1 MSLKTSKELMEKRIK
16 IGITQG
22 DINGIGYELVFKTF
36 SEPTLLDMYTPIIYG
51 SPKVATFH
59 RKALEMNVNFTTINS
74 AANAVDGKLNIVTCF
89 DEEVKIELGKP
100 SETAGTAALLAL
112 EFAMREYEHGLFD
125 VLVTAPVNLE
135 TMHNNAIRFL
145 GNEDYLQSKFGDDYS
160 SLTILLNRN
169 LRIGLLT
176 GKMAVKDVPE
186 AITKELIVEKATVF
200 HESLKHD
207 FLIDNPRI
215 AIIALN
221 PTTGIS
227 DSNGREETEQII
239 PAIGELR
246 DSGLQC
252 FGPYA
257 ADSFFSSEDI
267 WKFDGVLAMYYD
279 QGMIPFRTF
288 GMFEGVSYVAGLPL
302 VCAAPVHGVG
312 YEVAGKNMA
321 DEAGFRNAI
330 YLVSDILRNR
340 RVDDYAH
347 RNPLPKLYTAKHD
360 DSDKLNLEKEEETE

>member
-1 MSLKTSKELMEKRIK
+1 MEKRIK

-22 DINGIGYELVFKTF
+22 DINGIGYELIFKTF
-36 SEPTLLDMYTPIIYG
+36 SEPTILEMYTPVVYG

-74 AANAVDGKLNIVTCF
+74 AAHAVEGKLNVVTCF
-89 DEEVKIELGKP
+89 EEEVKIELGNP
-100 SETAGTAALLAL
+100 SDTAGTAALLAL
-112 EFAMREYEHGLFD
+112 EFAIQEFEKGLFD
-125 VLVTAPVNLE
+125 VLVTAPVNLD
-135 TMHNNAIRFL
+135 TMQNNAIHFL
-145 GNEDYLQSKFGDDYS
+145 GNEVYLQNKFGDSYK

-176 GKMAVKDVPE
+176 GKMPVKNIPE
-186 AITKELIVEKATVF
+186 AVTKELIVEKATVF
-200 HESLKHD
+200 HQSLKHD

-221 PTTGIS
+221 PETGNV
-227 DSNGREETEQII
+227 DLQGPEEAEQII
-239 PAIGELR
+239 PAIEELR

-252 FGPYA
+252 FGPYP
-257 ADSFFSSEDI
+257 ADSFFASEDI
-267 WKFDGVLAMYYD
+267 WMFDGVLAMYYD

-312 YEVAGKNMA
+312 YEVAGKNVA
-321 DEAGFRNAI
+321 DESAFRNAI
-330 YLVSDILRNR
+330 YMVSDILRNR
-340 RVDDYAH
+340 RTDDEAH
-347 RNPLPKLYTAKHD
+347 RNPLRKLYTAKQD
-360 DSDKLNLEKEEETE
+360 DSDKLNLEKEETEE